1 MKNVHTVSEAPST
14 NNILPNGEKPGQ
26 PFGHCWGLAH
36 VSSDVMGHKMDD
48 ATSDPYEKEVIVND
62 EWGRQL
68 YNLPRFAK
76 I

>member
-1 MKNVHTVSEAPST
+1 
-14 NNILPNGEKPGQ
+14 
-26 PFGHCWGLAH
+26 
-36 VSSDVMGHKMDD
+36 MGHKMDD